1 MCELRTWGQIV
12 VDNTVS
18 SEIMRMYTT
27 NQNRGSCL
35 KKKGAVEK
43 REEGENLVIRG
54 RSINRFKNCDIV
66 G

>member
-12 VDNTVS
+12 VDNTIT

-35 KKKGAVEK
+35 KKGAVEK
-43 REEGENLVIRG
+43 REERENLVIRG
-54 RSINRFKNCDIV
+54 RSINRF
-66 G
+66 

>member
-12 VDNTVS
+12 VDNTVT

-35 KKKGAVEK
+35 KKKKGAVEK
-43 REEGENLVIRG
+43 REEGETLVIR
-54 RSINRFKNCDIV
+54 
-66 G
+66 